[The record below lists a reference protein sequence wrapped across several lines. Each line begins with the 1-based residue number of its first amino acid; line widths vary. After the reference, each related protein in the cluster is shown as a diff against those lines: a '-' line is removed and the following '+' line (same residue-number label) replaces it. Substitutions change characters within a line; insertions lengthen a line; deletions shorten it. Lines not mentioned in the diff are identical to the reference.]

1 MSQMYL
7 NFFINKFASNE
18 IAKFRLKAIQFFDQ
32 FGVKATRE
40 AFNVGRSTIFLWK
53 KKLKEGNGSLLS
65 LLPSSTRPKNQRRM
79 VVEAK
84 TLAFIKNLRENN
96 GMIGKEKI
104 KVLLDVYCQKEELPI
119 ISSSKIGRIIKR
131 NNWFSFKQGRIYHN
145 PASGWTKR
153 EKKSK
158 ARISSTYQSKNPGE
172 LLQLDT
178 LVRFDLGI
186 KSYIL
191 TAIYTLNFLLPLPT
205 RVSLQEWLWISIKN

>member
-1 MSQMYL
+1 MYL

-53 KKLKEGNGSLLS
+53 KKLKEVNGSLLS
-65 LLPSSTRPKNQRRM
+65 LPPSSTRPKNPRRM

-84 TLAFIKNLRENN
+84 TLAFIKNLKENN
-96 GMIGKEKI
+96 GRIGKEKI

-131 NNWFSFKQGRIYHN
+131 NNWFSFKQGGFIIIL
-145 PASGWTKR
+145 PLAGLKER
-153 EKKSK
+153 ESLKPESPLPIRVK
-158 ARISSTYQSKNPGE
+158 TQENFC
-172 LLQLDT
+172 LCLQE
-178 LVRFDLGI
+178 FII
-186 KSYIL
+186 KSSSR
-191 TAIYTLNFLLPLPT
+191 FLSET
-205 RVSLQEWLWISIKN
+205 KISCSFQNQGYQD